1 MQNSVLLA
9 HLVVL
14 TPTSPPLALFTL
26 GTTTMVRSTTLA
38 RTGTGGLLQPA
49 IPQVV
54 TSYST
59 AVVGYTLATSTIGR
73 SGSLFGALG
82 LPSSAPLPTS
92 TGEIALRPAGAALGA

>member
-38 RTGTGGLLQPA
+38 RAGTGGLLQPA
-49 IPQVV
+49 IPRIV
-54 TSYST
+54 TAYT
-59 AVVGYTLATSTIGR
+59 TTVVGYTLAATTIG
-73 SGSLFGALG
+73 STGSLFGALS